1 MFFRSVILHIG
12 LSLLHNILPISVA
25 FCAFQLPIVLFGT
38 LPTESPMW
46 EMIKHR
52 HAEESQAAPQ
62 FEIERIGE
70 VPHPERATGLWAS
83 GQRSIRTFVRGLSIN
98 PRATLENTLWSGRE
112 LLEETTS
119 AIRDSAWGDS
129 VRNVASSFKTRASN
143 R

>member
-1 MFFRSVILHIG
+1 MFFRSVILKTG
-12 LSLLHNILPISVA
+12 LSLLRNILPISVA
-25 FCAFQLPIVLFGT
+25 FCAFQLPSILFGT

-52 HAEESQAAPQ
+52 HAETDVAPQ

-70 VPHPERATGLWAS
+70 VSHPERATGLWAS

-112 LLEETTS
+112 LLEETAS

-129 VRNVASSFKTRASN
+129 VRSVASSFKPPSSR